1 MTKEPILI
9 GAGLVSAAAAGAGV
23 AIGTVAAA
31 RGEMGGAPGISKAL
45 SRLGGIVGGGMLAGV
60 AVVAGTAALVGL
72 AVYQGV
78 THLDDVPWED
88 ARFW

>member
-1 MTKEPILI
+1 MTIQPFLI
-9 GAGLVSAAAAGAGV
+9 GTGLVSAAAAGAGV
-23 AIGTVAAA
+23 AVGTIAAA

-45 SRLGGIVGGGMLAGV
+45 SRLGGLVGGGMLAGV

-78 THLDDVPWED
+78 THLDDVDWDRVQPW
-88 ARFW
+88 